1 MWRGRLGD
9 AEQGRRAWDFLS
21 ALAAERGR
29 RDKQDQS
36 DPMCTTP
43 RLIQC
48 CMMCTLHHPPYF
60 CGVVY
65 CGRCPRPLYMCWLL
79 HPTHSFP
86 FIQII
91 SFIKT
96 VFARDHLCDT
106 RRSVLTACQENESH
120 HKITAFRIA
129 RCWLGAGSPKFVW
142 FQPRRSEERSAWR
155 ERTRDERGNERQD
168 ALCAQVEQFTPTR
181 ES

>member
-1 MWRGRLGD
+1 MLHDVHFAPPPLLLRSSVLW
-9 AEQGRRAWDFLS
+9 AMS
-21 ALAAERGR
+21 ATIVHVLAAT
-29 RDKQDQS
+29 S
-36 DPMCTTP
+36 DS
-43 RLIQC
+43 LISVYSN
-48 CMMCTLHHPPYF
+48 YF
-60 CGVVY
+60 VY
-65 CGRCPRPLYMCWLL
+65 
-79 HPTHSFP
+79 
-86 FIQII
+86 
-91 SFIKT
+91 KT